1 MKTLKIILKL
11 IMILVLF
18 AILVQVFRGI
28 GFTTLKQFNID
39 TSLEFGANIK
49 ASIEIFSF
57 LIATFLSVKSFKS
70 KKYLKWTSIG
80 LGSLVVVLGLS
91 LIITNRIL
99 TNYEK
104 SDPTLRI
111 TNKITKK
118 LYKNMDYHLKEAL
131 SKKSSGSV
139 VLFFKLYRDGTATIT
154 KLEGDEV
161 FFPTVKESMKKSL
174 PIKIEDSNMT
184 YPRDMSIKINFRP
197 TNYSKD

>member
-1 MKTLKIILKL
+1 MKALKVILKV

-18 AILVQVFRGI
+18 AILVQVFRAI
-28 GFTTLKQFNID
+28 GFTIFKQFNID
-39 TSLEFGANIK
+39 TNLEFGANIK

-131 SKKSSGSV
+131 SKKSSGSI

-154 KLEGDEV
+154 KLEGDKV
-161 FFPTVKESMKKSL
+161 FFPTVKESMKRSL
-174 PIKIEDSNMT
+174 PFKIEDSNMT

>member
-1 MKTLKIILKL
+1 MKALKVILKV

-18 AILVQVFRGI
+18 AILVQVFRAI
-28 GFTTLKQFNID
+28 GFTILKQFNID
-39 TSLEFGANIK
+39 TNLEFGANIK

>member
-1 MKTLKIILKL
+1 MKILKTILKVIRTL
-11 IMILVLF
+11 ILLF
-18 AILVQVFRGI
+18 ALTVIFNAI
-28 GFTTLKQFNID
+28 GYALLEYLNID

-49 ASIEIFSF
+49 AFIEIFSF

-80 LGSLVVVLGLS
+80 LGSLVVVLVLS
-91 LIITNRIL
+91 IITTNLIL
-99 TNYEK
+99 SNDEK

-131 SKKSSGSV
+131 SKKSSGSI

-154 KLEGDEV
+154 KLEGDKV
-161 FFPTVKESMKKSL
+161 FFPTVKESMKRSL
-174 PIKIEDSNMT
+174 PFKIEDNNMT
-184 YPRDMSIKINFRP
+184 YPIDMSIKINFRV
-197 TNYSKD
+197 TKYSKD

>member
-1 MKTLKIILKL
+1 MKILKTIL
-11 IMILVLF
+11 KVIMILVLF

-80 LGSLVVVLGLS
+80 LGSLVVVLVLS
-91 LIITNRIL
+91 IITTNLIL
-99 TNYEK
+99 SNDEK

-131 SKKSSGSV
+131 SKKSSGSI

-154 KLEGDEV
+154 KLEGDKV
-161 FFPTVKESMKKSL
+161 FFPTVKESMKRSL
-174 PIKIEDSNMT
+174 PFKIEDNNMT
-184 YPRDMSIKINFRP
+184 YPIDMSIKINFRV
-197 TNYSKD
+197 TKYSKD